1 MWEKVVVTC
10 SEIVDGTRKC
20 SRFEAADDMKIADK
34 ATTRAVARDAF
45 LNKGMSSNPFS
56 LINADNYLLII
67 ADKLGAGMG
76 VSSVDAVTNLELI
89 KSLEV
94 TRNSLVA
101 QFVNNCDD
109 SNNCRGVQTEVD
121 SNIHEESDTTSIHEL
136 ENVMVLRRG
145 RKKPIRKNQQERK
158 RKPLPSL
165 CIHLIRGMMIV
176 PHFLFQILNDWLKL
190 ELLRVGESS

>member
-1 MWEKVVVTC
+1 VWEKVVVTC

-20 SRFEAADDMKIADK
+20 SRFEVADDMKIADK

-56 LINADNYLLII
+56 LINADNYLLISV
-67 ADKLGAGMG
+67 ADKLGVGLG
-76 VSSVDAVTNLELI
+76 VSSADVVTNLELI

-121 SNIHEESDTTSIHEL
+121 SNIHEESDTTSVHEL

-145 RKKPIRKNQQERK
+145 RKPPIRKIQQERK
-158 RKPLPSL
+158 KKENPSQAY
-165 CIHLIRGMMIV
+165 V
-176 PHFLFQILNDWLKL
+176 YT
-190 ELLRVGESS
+190 